1 MAHSGNLIIVSGPSG
16 AGKSVLSSSVLQLVP
31 ELRFSVS
38 YTTRPPRGM
47 ERNGVEYYFV
57 DQAGFEELIQSGE
70 LLEYALV
77 YGNYYGTPRRFI
89 QECLAS
95 GEDVLVDIDVQGAQ
109 TVRQRCP
116 DAVSIFIMP
125 PSYQELRERLEC
137 RKLDKDYVIEQRLRI
152 AGQEIRHFKY
162 YDYLIINRVLEE
174 SIEELKAIILGSR
187 CRRSSRSEYAKSIV
201 STFGGTDAE
210 DP

>member
-89 QECLAS
+89 QEGLAR

-152 AGQEIRHFKY
+152 AGQEIRHYKY

>member
-1 MAHSGNLIIVSGPSG
+1 MAHSGNLFIVSGPSG

-89 QECLAS
+89 QECLAR